1 MSLLK
6 NYKLLIGCV
15 LSLSVSLVVF
25 GATTTVL
32 VNSQEPTV
40 NTNLTFLNTN
50 SNVGIVPGRPTNDP
64 ITKVWF
70 VETIKPG
77 DTVEQVAWV
86 VNNSEQALPVIVMAK
101 DATQT
106 SEGGFSFKEN
116 QEADTQVGK
125 WVEFLD
131 KTNFVAQ
138 PKSVTEV
145 KFKIKVPEGTKPGEY
160 AGVIAVQQDKSQ
172 EARNGVQIQMRVGAR
187 LYITV
192 PGELNMHTK
201 PKTFEFLTDNNQEY
215 KEFLQRN
222 TMANYKDIYLNVAME
237 NAGNIYTRISGK
249 ITLTDPEGKTF
260 SAVYN
265 KELAPNTATANTRVA
280 IEQQQWKIG
289 KYKAVLE
296 WENQPHVS
304 LNKSSVKDL
313 TTNKRI
319 ETEFEM
325 TQEQL
330 DRMSKLQAEADS
342 SKIVAAPKINNTP
355 TTGQTEQ
362 KTEESNNNSQTQSD
376 NTILYA
382 IIAGLS
388 VLVVATIG
396 ILIYQNYRNSKTT
409 TQDQVTST
417 EDLKENS

>member
-1 MSLLK
+1 MSQ
-6 NYKLLIGCV
+6 NYKYLLAV
-15 LSLSVSLVVF
+15 VATLSFSLSIVGLSVHIV
-25 GATTTVL
+25 A
-32 VNSQEPTV
+32 NSQISTTPNV
-40 NTNLTFLNTN
+40 SFLNTN
-50 SNVGIVPGRPTNDP
+50 SNVGIVPGKPTNDP

-70 VETIKPG
+70 VETINPG
-77 DTVEQVAWV
+77 QTVEQVALV

-131 KTNFVAQ
+131 KTNFIAQ

-145 KFKIKVPEGTKPGEY
+145 KFRIKVPEGTKPGEY
-160 AGVIAVQQDKSQ
+160 AGVIAVQQDKSG
-172 EARNGVQIQMRVGAR
+172 EARNGVQIQMRIGAR

-222 TMANYKDIYLNVAME
+222 LLANYKDIYLNVSME

-260 SAVYN
+260 STVYN
-265 KELAPNTATANTRVA
+265 KELAPNTATVNNRISV
-280 IEQQQWKIG
+280 EQQQWKPG

-296 WENQPHVS
+296 WDNQPHVS
-304 LNKSSVKDL
+304 LNKNSVKDL

-325 TQEQL
+325 TEEQL
-330 DRMSKLQAEADS
+330 ARMAKLQTEADAD
-342 SKIVAAPKINNTP
+342 KITTAPKTNNQPTNTTEPNTEAVINQP
-355 TTGQTEQ
+355 
-362 KTEESNNNSQTQSD
+362 QSD

-388 VLVVATIG
+388 VLVLAILG
-396 ILIYQNYRNSKTT
+396 LLIYQNFKNSKVNSQDDSSSSEEATT
-409 TQDQVTST
+409 D
-417 EDLKENS
+417 EK

>member
-1 MSLLK
+1 LAVVATLSF
-6 NYKLLIGCV
+6 
-15 LSLSVSLVVF
+15 SLSIVGLSVPIV
-25 GATTTVL
+25 A
-32 VNSQEPTV
+32 NSQISTTPNV
-40 NTNLTFLNTN
+40 SFLNTN
-50 SNVGIVPGRPTNDP
+50 SNVGIVPGKPTNDP

-70 VETIKPG
+70 VETINPG
-77 DTVEQVAWV
+77 QTVEQVALV

-131 KTNFVAQ
+131 KTNFIAQ

-145 KFKIKVPEGTKPGEY
+145 KFRIKVPEGTKPGEY
-160 AGVIAVQQDKSQ
+160 AGVIAVQQDKSG
-172 EARNGVQIQMRVGAR
+172 EARNGVQIQMRIGAR

-222 TMANYKDIYLNVAME
+222 LLANYKDIYLNVSME

-260 SAVYN
+260 STVYN
-265 KELAPNTATANTRVA
+265 KELAPNTATVNNRISV
-280 IEQQQWKIG
+280 EQQQWKPG

-296 WENQPHVS
+296 WDNQPHVS
-304 LNKSSVKDL
+304 LNKNSVKDL

-325 TQEQL
+325 TEEQL
-330 DRMSKLQAEADS
+330 ARMAKLQTEADAD
-342 SKIVAAPKINNTP
+342 KITTAPKTNNQPTNTTEPNTEAVINQP
-355 TTGQTEQ
+355 
-362 KTEESNNNSQTQSD
+362 QSD

-388 VLVVATIG
+388 VLVLAILG
-396 ILIYQNYRNSKTT
+396 LLIYQNFKNSKVNSQDDSSSSEEATT
-409 TQDQVTST
+409 D
-417 EDLKENS
+417 EK

>member
-1 MSLLK
+1 MSQ
-6 NYKLLIGCV
+6 NYKYLFALMIT
-15 LSLSVSLVVF
+15 LSFSLSIVGLSVPIV
-25 GATTTVL
+25 A
-32 VNSQEPTV
+32 NSQISTTPNV
-40 NTNLTFLNTN
+40 SFLNTN
-50 SNVGIVPGRPTNDP
+50 SNVGIVPGKPTNDP

-70 VETIKPG
+70 VETINPG
-77 DTVEQVAWV
+77 QTVEQVALV

-101 DATQT
+101 DANQT

-131 KTNFVAQ
+131 KTNFIAQ

-145 KFKIKVPEGTKPGEY
+145 KFRIKVPEGTKPGEY
-160 AGVIAVQQDKSQ
+160 AGVIAVQQDKSE
-172 EARNGVQIQMRVGAR
+172 EARNGVQIQMRIGAR

-192 PGELNMHTK
+192 PGELNMHIK

-222 TMANYKDIYLNVAME
+222 RLANYKDIYLNVSME

-260 SAVYN
+260 STVYN
-265 KELAPNTATANTRVA
+265 KELAPNTTTVNNRISV
-280 IEQQQWKIG
+280 EQQQWKPG

-296 WENQPHVS
+296 FGIQPHVS
-304 LNKSSVKDL
+304 LNKNSVKDL

-325 TQEQL
+325 TEEQL
-330 DRMSKLQAEADS
+330 ARMAKLQAEADTT
-342 SKIVAAPKINNTP
+342 KITTTPKTNNQLTNTTESNSEATINNP
-355 TTGQTEQ
+355 QP
-362 KTEESNNNSQTQSD
+362 D

-388 VLVVATIG
+388 VLVLAILG
-396 ILIYQNYRNSKTT
+396 LLIYQNFKNSKVNNQNDSSSSEEATT
-409 TQDQVTST
+409 D
-417 EDLKENS
+417 EK

>member
-1 MSLLK
+1 MSQ
-6 NYKLLIGCV
+6 NYKYLFTLVIT
-15 LSLSVSLVVF
+15 LSFSLSIVGLSVPIVI
-25 GATTTVL
+25 
-32 VNSQEPTV
+32 NSQISTTPNV
-40 NTNLTFLNTN
+40 SFLNTN
-50 SNVGIVPGRPTNDP
+50 SNVGIVPGKPTNDP

-70 VETIKPG
+70 VETINPG
-77 DTVEQVAWV
+77 QTVEQVALV

-101 DATQT
+101 DANQT

-131 KTNFVAQ
+131 KTNFIAQ
-138 PKSVTEV
+138 PKSVTKV
-145 KFKIKVPEGTKPGEY
+145 KFRIKVPEGTKPGEY
-160 AGVIAVQQDKSQ
+160 AGVIAVQQDKSE
-172 EARNGVQIQMRVGAR
+172 EARNGVQIQMRIGAR

-192 PGELNMHTK
+192 PGELNMHIK

-222 TMANYKDIYLNVAME
+222 RLANYKDIYLNVSME

-260 SAVYN
+260 STVYN
-265 KELAPNTATANTRVA
+265 KELAPNTATVNNRISV
-280 IEQQQWKIG
+280 EQQQWKPG

-296 WENQPHVS
+296 FGIQPHVS
-304 LNKSSVKDL
+304 LNKNSVKDL

-325 TQEQL
+325 TEEQL
-330 DRMSKLQAEADS
+330 ARMAKLQAEADTT
-342 SKIVAAPKINNTP
+342 KITTTPKTNNQLTNTTESNSEATINNP
-355 TTGQTEQ
+355 QP
-362 KTEESNNNSQTQSD
+362 D

-388 VLVVATIG
+388 VLVLAILG
-396 ILIYQNYRNSKTT
+396 LLIYQNFKKFKVNNQDDSSSSEEATT
-409 TQDQVTST
+409 D
-417 EDLKENS
+417 EK

>member
-1 MSLLK
+1 MSQ
-6 NYKLLIGCV
+6 NYKYLLAV
-15 LSLSVSLVVF
+15 VATLSFSLSIVGLSVPIV
-25 GATTTVL
+25 A
-32 VNSQEPTV
+32 NSQISTTPNV
-40 NTNLTFLNTN
+40 SFLNTN
-50 SNVGIVPGRPTNDP
+50 SNVGIVPGKPTNDP

-70 VETIKPG
+70 VETINPG
-77 DTVEQVAWV
+77 QTVEQVALV

-131 KTNFVAQ
+131 KTNFIAQ

-145 KFKIKVPEGTKPGEY
+145 KFRIKVPEGTKPGEY
-160 AGVIAVQQDKSQ
+160 AGVIAVQQDKSG
-172 EARNGVQIQMRVGAR
+172 EARNGVQIQMRIGAR

-222 TMANYKDIYLNVAME
+222 LLANYKDIYLNVSME

-260 SAVYN
+260 STVYN
-265 KELAPNTATANTRVA
+265 KELAPNTATVNNRISV
-280 IEQQQWKIG
+280 EQQQWKPG

-296 WENQPHVS
+296 WDNQPHVS
-304 LNKSSVKDL
+304 LNKNSVKDL

-325 TQEQL
+325 TEEQL
-330 DRMSKLQAEADS
+330 ARMAKLQTEADAD
-342 SKIVAAPKINNTP
+342 KITTAPKTNNQPTNTTEPNTEAVINQP
-355 TTGQTEQ
+355 
-362 KTEESNNNSQTQSD
+362 QSD

-388 VLVVATIG
+388 VLVLAILG
-396 ILIYQNYRNSKTT
+396 LLIYQNFKNSKVNSQDDSSSSEEATT
-409 TQDQVTST
+409 D
-417 EDLKENS
+417 EK

>member
-1 MSLLK
+1 MSQ
-6 NYKLLIGCV
+6 NYKYLFALVIT
-15 LSLSVSLVVF
+15 LSFSLSIVGLSVPIV
-25 GATTTVL
+25 A
-32 VNSQEPTV
+32 NSQISTTPNV
-40 NTNLTFLNTN
+40 SFLNTN
-50 SNVGIVPGRPTNDP
+50 SNVGIVPGKPTNDP

-70 VETIKPG
+70 VETINPG
-77 DTVEQVAWV
+77 QTVEQVALV

-101 DATQT
+101 DANQT

-131 KTNFVAQ
+131 KTNFIAQ
-138 PKSVTEV
+138 PKSVTKV
-145 KFKIKVPEGTKPGEY
+145 KFRIKVPEGTKPGEY
-160 AGVIAVQQDKSQ
+160 AGVIAVQQDKSE
-172 EARNGVQIQMRVGAR
+172 EARNGVQIQMRIGAR

-192 PGELNMHTK
+192 PGELNMHIK

-222 TMANYKDIYLNVAME
+222 RLANYKDIYLNVSME

-260 SAVYN
+260 STVYN
-265 KELAPNTATANTRVA
+265 KELAPNTATVNNRISV
-280 IEQQQWKIG
+280 EQQQWKPG

-296 WENQPHVS
+296 FGIQPHVS
-304 LNKSSVKDL
+304 LNKNSVKDL

-325 TQEQL
+325 TEEQL
-330 DRMSKLQAEADS
+330 ARMAKLQAEADTT
-342 SKIVAAPKINNTP
+342 KITTTPKTNNQLTNTTESNSEATINNP
-355 TTGQTEQ
+355 QP
-362 KTEESNNNSQTQSD
+362 D

-388 VLVVATIG
+388 VLVLAILG
-396 ILIYQNYRNSKTT
+396 LLIYQNFKNSKGNNQDDSSSSEEATT
-409 TQDQVTST
+409 D
-417 EDLKENS
+417 EK